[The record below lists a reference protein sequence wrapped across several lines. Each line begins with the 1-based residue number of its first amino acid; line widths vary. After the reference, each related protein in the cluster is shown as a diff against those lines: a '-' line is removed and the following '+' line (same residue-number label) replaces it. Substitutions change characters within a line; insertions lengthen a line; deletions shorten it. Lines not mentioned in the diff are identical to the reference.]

1 MGLFVTNEVEE
12 DRVVK
17 VDLSTTEKMMTSDKW
32 QERFIAEYNQLVI
45 RMRDL
50 DTYISNVEDEEH
62 KKLLI
67 EQYNAMSLYEQA
79 LYDRAKLLN
88 IDLPTWKE
96 LGYE

>member
-1 MGLFVTNEVEE
+1 MDLFVTNEVEE
-12 DRVVK
+12 DRVIK
-17 VDLSTTEKMMTSDKW
+17 VSLTATAEMMLSDDW
-32 QERFIAEYNQLVI
+32 RERFVAEYNQLVI

-50 DTYISNVEDEEH
+50 DAYISNVEDGEH

-67 EQYNAMSLYEQA
+67 EQYSAMSLYEQA

-88 IDLPTWKE
+88 IELPTWKE